1 MAAKSNS
8 TSKVKIPTW
17 VLLWFLITTPIIFWD
32 VGYCFMRPRSFE
44 GGDLHW
50 LWKPYSIYQNVDLVY
65 GVEAYKRGDGFTLAQ
80 TSLNVVETLMNMYTV
95 YLAGVVG
102 SPSAPLWGFAAATMT
117 LSKTILYWAQ
127 EYFCNYC
134 AVGHN
139 TVTDAIVYWIIPNG
153 FWIVVPALIVNRLGR
168 DIAGA
173 LAIKGKTE

>member
-1 MAAKSNS
+1 
-8 TSKVKIPTW
+8 
-17 VLLWFLITTPIIFWD
+17 
-32 VGYCFMRPRSFE
+32 
-44 GGDLHW
+44 
-50 LWKPYSIYQNVDLVY
+50 
-65 GVEAYKRGDGFTLAQ
+65 
-80 TSLNVVETLMNMYTV
+80 MNMYTV

-153 FWIVVPALIVNRLGR
+153 SVVLFQVCIVRSYGRRRFWIVVPALIVNRLGR